1 MNYRFVKVKKN
12 INVFY
17 KDDKNNFIRV
27 NKFVADAH
35 GKSKNELEGKN
46 GSELYPAKVAE
57 NYFNDD
63 LNVIQSGVAKLNI
76 VEKLETVSGPR
87 WLNTNKIP
95 FVNEQ
100 GEIIGII
107 GISFDIT
114 ELRETENL
122 KQKNKEMEILNK
134 HFMQVRE
141 DERAR
146 ISREIHDEFGQS
158 MTILKLDLNWM
169 RENLENKIQSIEKIN
184 KLIEISN
191 DLIKNIQRIS
201 SELRP
206 RMLDDLGLVS
216 SIEWY
221 CGEFEERTGINCKLS
236 LDDIIISNSEKKLA
250 YFRILQEALTNVA
263 RHAKAKNI
271 IIKLKKLKKSIKLII
286 IDDGTGMEIEKLS
299 SINSTGIMGMKER
312 VRLCNGNLKI
322 TSKIGVGT
330 KLTTI
335 IPE

>member
-1 MNYRFVKVKKN
+1 
-12 INVFY
+12 
-17 KDDKNNFIRV
+17 
-27 NKFVADAH
+27 
-35 GKSKNELEGKN
+35 
-46 GSELYPAKVAE
+46 
-57 NYFNDD
+57 
-63 LNVIQSGVAKLNI
+63 
-76 VEKLETVSGPR
+76 
-87 WLNTNKIP
+87 
-95 FVNEQ
+95 
-100 GEIIGII
+100 
-107 GISFDIT
+107 
-114 ELRETENL
+114 
-122 KQKNKEMEILNK
+122 MEILNK